1 MSKTVKGFL
10 LGVICTLL
18 LVNGLVF
25 AAGTMTLKDVKVGG
39 ITIVVDGQKVNPTD
53 AKGNAVNPLVYN
65 GTTYLPVRAVADALK
80 KAVYWDGP
88 NQTVYVG
95 NADAKLEY
103 PTVYLEDLKSIE
115 STVTKS
121 SNIIDNYGNIYESAI
136 LGDGKE
142 YRFLTDM
149 KYTALKG
156 VLYISES
163 ETADTSICM
172 KVIADGKKIYT
183 SPVID
188 KASRPVDVNV
198 NITGYNDI
206 QIKFEKVN
214 DRTWRTF
221 GLYFGNAGFY
231 Q

>member
-10 LGVICTLL
+10 LGVIYTLL

-95 NADAKLEY
+95 NADAKLDY

-115 STVTKS
+115 STVEKAYSRT
-121 SNIIDNYGNIYESAI
+121 DNYGNTYDSAI
-136 LGDGKE
+136 RGYKQE

-156 VLYISES
+156 VLYVAEG
-163 ETADTSICM
+163 ETDNVSVCM
-172 KVIADGKKIYT
+172 QVIADGKKIYT
-183 SPVID
+183 SPIMD

-198 NITGYNDI
+198 NITGYNEI
-206 QIKFEKVN
+206 QIIFEVVKGI
-214 DRTWRTF
+214 TWGSF
-221 GLYFGNAGFY
+221 EINFANAGFY

>member
-39 ITIVVDGQKVNPTD
+39 VTLVVDGQKVNPKNANGD
-53 AKGNAVNPLVYN
+53 AVEPLIYK

-115 STVTKS
+115 STVEKAYSRT
-121 SNIIDNYGNIYESAI
+121 DNYGNTYDSAI
-136 LGDGKE
+136 YGYKKN

-149 KYTALKG
+149 KYQALKG
-156 VLYISES
+156 VLYVSEG
-163 ETADTSICM
+163 ETSDRIVYM
-172 KVIADGKKIYT
+172 QVIADGKKIYT
-183 SPVID
+183 SPMID
-188 KASRPVDVNV
+188 KTSRPVDVNV

-206 QIKFEKVN
+206 QVQFQKSKYG
-214 DRTWRTF
+214 DASF
-221 GLYFGNAGFY
+221 GINFGNAGFY

>member
-18 LVNGLVF
+18 LVNGVIF

-39 ITIVVDGQKVNPTD
+39 VTLVVDGQKVNPKNANGD
-53 AKGNAVNPLVYN
+53 AVEPLIYK

-80 KAVYWDGP
+80 KPVYWDGP
-88 NQTVYVG
+88 NYTVYVG

-103 PTVYLEDLKSIE
+103 PTEYLADLKSLDDDIR
-115 STVTKS
+115 KS
-121 SNIIDNYGNIYESAI
+121 DKISDNYGNTYDSAI
-136 LGDGKE
+136 YGYYKK

-149 KYTALKG
+149 KYQALKG
-156 VLYISES
+156 VLYVSEG
-163 ETADTSICM
+163 ETSDSIVYM
-172 KVIADGKKIYT
+172 QVIADGKKIYT
-183 SPVID
+183 SPMID
-188 KASRPVDVNV
+188 KTSRPVDVNV

-206 QIKFEKVN
+206 QVQFKEKKYGGG
-214 DRTWRTF
+214 DF
-221 GLYFGNAGFY
+221 GINFGNAGFY